1 MKKATIFL
9 FMLFLSAG
17 HTYAQ
22 WKFSAIAGPSVTTFY
37 GSDKKD
43 WGGVGENPK
52 IVFRFHIGLL
62 AEYPINENL
71 SLTGGVRFASKGAMY
86 KGEAEYYDQQSQ
98 EFSMIT
104 VKYSKMLNY
113 IDIPIYV
120 TYMKSPKW
128 NFIAGL
134 QPGILIS
141 AKVKNDENAQKAYDL
156 PEKEDV
162 KDYYSTLDLAILL
175 GPQYRLNENIAVRI
189 LFKPGI
195 LKIAKGEEYDMNGG
209 MEETKYKVMNTGFDF
224 SFIYTFNQ

>member
-1 MKKATIFL
+1 MKKVIILLLIL
-9 FMLFLSAG
+9 FTSVGYLF
-17 HTYAQ
+17 AQ

-62 AEYPINENL
+62 AEHPINDKL
-71 SLTGGVRFASKGAMY
+71 SATGGIRLATKGAAY
-86 KGEAEYYDQQSQ
+86 SGEAEYYDPQTQ
-98 EFSMIT
+98 EFEMIS
-104 VKYSKMLNY
+104 VKFSKALSY
-113 IDIPIYV
+113 IDIPIYL
-120 TYMKSPKW
+120 TYITSPKW
-128 NFIAGL
+128 NLIAGI
-134 QPGILIS
+134 QPGILVS

-162 KDYYSTLDLAILL
+162 KDYYSTFDLAILL
-175 GPQYRLNENIAVRI
+175 GPQYQLNEKIALRI

-195 LKIAKGEEYDMNGG
+195 LKIAKGEAYDMNGG

-224 SFIYTFNQ
+224 SFIYTFKQ